1 MRWTVV
7 RKLLAALAIFG
18 MLASG
23 IGLASYVIF
32 NSPDQQAG
40 APVRTPPKPPPPS
53 IPTTDEF
60 LIGVVVTAQNCD
72 PPEACVYV
80 GDFVYD
86 LQAARNAGMAACL
99 LRNPGN
105 QRFVDQAD
113 LVIDRLDELL
123 PLAGLDHS

>member
-1 MRWTVV
+1 M
-7 RKLLAALAIFG
+7 ALAPAPTGILTRNSRAAVARTG
-18 MLASG
+18 EILDLAVDC
-23 IGLASYVIF
+23 ILTREDCA
-32 NSPDQQAG
+32 
-40 APVRTPPKPPPPS
+40 PKPDPEGLLMLS
-53 IPTTDEF
+53 RR
-60 LIGVVVTAQNCD
+60 LSV